1 MGSLGVLRVQNRLL
15 RIWHAQNT
23 RSQSPT
29 AVSPLPSEL
38 APRATRRVSS
48 EGHHPIEIEHWHRC
62 LQDSPHRMVHQVD
75 ILRFWPYQRSSC
87 HRSGGRTFCLSNVV
101 DPGLCCFHLDT
112 PALIPLLLFH
122 LLQLDRVGRPLTP
135 RRFRRTRRRQHPP
148 PLVVVVSAVRR
159 YTRSSQCYRKG
170 ESRAL

>member
-1 MGSLGVLRVQNRLL
+1 MGSLGVLRVENRLL

-23 RSQSPT
+23 RSQCLT
-29 AVSPLPSEL
+29 TVSPLPSKL
-38 APRATRRVSS
+38 APGATGRMSS
-48 EGHHPIEIEHWHRC
+48 EGHHQIEIEHRHQC
-62 LQDSPHRMVHQVD
+62 LQDSPHRMVHLED
-75 ILRFWPYQRSSC
+75 ILQFWPFQRSSC
-87 HRSGGRTFCLSNVV
+87 HRSGGRSSYLSNVV

-112 PALIPLLLFH
+112 PARIPLLLFH

-135 RRFRRTRRRQHPP
+135 RTFRRTQRRQHAQ

-159 YTRSSQCYRKG
+159 YTRSSQCYREG